1 MAIFF
6 LALYVAVIFIRP
18 MDWPTSFMYGW
29 RLVDFTAILTLF
41 GAFTA
46 YPRVLNEHLRFT
58 QIPEVLIG
66 ALLLVATSLSWLYPF
81 WGSAIIS
88 TFTTFGKVI
97 LLYAGIVLLGRHPK
111 TLQTLKW
118 VLMLSIAFLAVHGV
132 MQIHP
137 DPELSSTTGFG
148 GQRPIRRVIDKE
160 MGEYVWQIRAFGIF
174 NDPND
179 LCLMFVAGLPLVYA
193 QFKATSNFMQK
204 GICTALMVLLG
215 YAAWLTNS
223 RGGIVAIGGM
233 IAAYLIVR
241 ARGMTRWVLLG
252 IAIFGVTFL
261 APSRFAGPFKVD
273 VGRLNAWGDGL
284 AAFQQFPIF
293 GVGFGIFRDYT
304 DDWIPAHNSF
314 IEALTEL
321 GLFGYIPWF
330 LLIFMTLLHLRRT
343 IALKDQIS
351 REDFFYLS
359 GLFSSLV
366 GYLTGAY
373 FLSRAYREPLY
384 VLLAFAIAQVIV
396 ACYEKNLY
404 PQVFGNWRKDVKT
417 GVFWALASVII
428 IWLSVR
434 VANTI
439 GR

>member
-6 LALYVAVIFIRP
+6 LALYIAVIFVRP
-18 MDWPTSFMYGW
+18 MDWPTSFMYKW
-29 RLVDFTAILTLF
+29 RLVDYTAVLTLF

-58 QIPEVLIG
+58 QIPQVAIS
-66 ALLLVATSLSWLYPF
+66 ALLLVAVSLSWLYPF
-81 WGSAIIS
+81 YGTAIVS
-88 TFTTFGKVI
+88 TFATFGKI
-97 LLYAGIVLLGRHPK
+97 TLLYAAVLLLGRHPN

-118 VLMLSIAFLAVHGV
+118 VLMLSVAFLAIHGI
-132 MQIHP
+132 MQVY
-137 DPELSSTTGFG
+137 PEAPSTGFG
-148 GQRPIRRVIDKE
+148 GQRPFWRLQDKE
-160 MGEYVWQIRAFGIF
+160 TGDGIWQIRAFGIF

-179 LCLMFVAGLPLVYA
+179 LCLMFVAGLPLLYA
-193 QFKATSNFMQK
+193 QYKATSNFVQK
-204 GICTALMVLLG
+204 GFCLTLISLVG

-233 IAAYLIVR
+233 IAAYIIVR
-241 ARGMTRWVLLG
+241 VRGITRWVMLG
-252 IAIFGVTFL
+252 AAIFAITFV

-273 VGRLNAWGDGL
+273 IGRLNAWGDGL
-284 AAFQQFPIF
+284 AAFQQYPIF
-293 GVGFGIFRDYT
+293 GVGFGQFRDYT
-304 DDWIPAHNSF
+304 DDYIPAHNSF

-330 LLIFMTLLHLRRT
+330 LLIFLTMLHLRRT
-343 IALKDQIS
+343 IRLKDQLS
-351 REDFFYLS
+351 REEFFYLS

-384 VLLAFAIAQVIV
+384 VLLAFAAAQVIT

-404 PQVFGNWRKDVKT
+404 PQVFGNWRKDIRN
-417 GVFWALASVII
+417 GIFWALASIII

-434 VANTI
+434 VANLI

>member
-1 MAIFF
+1 MAILF
-6 LALYVAVIFIRP
+6 LALYLAVIIVRP
-18 MDWPTSFMYGW
+18 MDWRDSFMYGW

-46 YPRVLNEHLRFT
+46 YPRVLNEHMRFT
-58 QIPEVLIG
+58 QIPQVAVS
-66 ALLLVATSLSWLYPF
+66 ALLLIAASLSWLYPF
-81 WGSAIIS
+81 YGSAIVY
-88 TFTTFGKVI
+88 TFTTFGKTVLLFAAI
-97 LLYAGIVLLGRHPK
+97 LLLGRHPN

-118 VLMLSIAFLAVHGV
+118 VLMLSVAFLAVHGILQV
-132 MQIHP
+132 Y
-137 DPELSSTTGFG
+137 PEAPGTGFG
-148 GQRPIRRVIDKE
+148 GQRPIWRLLDKE
-160 MGEYVWQIRAFGIF
+160 TGEGVWQIRAFGIF

-179 LCLMFVAGLPLVYA
+179 LCLMFVAALPLLYA
-193 QFKATSNFMQK
+193 QFKATPNFMQK
-204 GICTALMVLLG
+204 GFCLSLMTLIG

-241 ARGMTRWVLLG
+241 ARGTSRWILLG
-252 IAIFGVTFL
+252 IAIFGITFL
-261 APSRFAGPFKVD
+261 APSRFAGPLKVD

-284 AAFQQFPIF
+284 AAFQQYPIF
-293 GVGFGIFRDYT
+293 GVGFGQFRDYT
-304 DDWIPAHNSF
+304 DDYIPAHNSF

-330 LLIFMTLLHLRRT
+330 LLIYLTMLYLRRT
-343 IALKDQIS
+343 IRLKDQIS
-351 REDFFYLS
+351 REEFFYLS

-384 VLLAFAIAQVIV
+384 VLLAFAAAQVIT

-404 PQVFGNWRKDVKT
+404 AQVFGNWRKDMRN
-417 GVFWALASVII
+417 GAIWALASIII
-428 IWLSVR
+428 IWVSVR